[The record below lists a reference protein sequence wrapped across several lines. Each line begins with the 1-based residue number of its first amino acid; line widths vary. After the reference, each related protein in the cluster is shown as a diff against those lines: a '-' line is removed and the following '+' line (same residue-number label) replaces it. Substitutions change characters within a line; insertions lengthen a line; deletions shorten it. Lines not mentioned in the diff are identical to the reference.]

1 MQGRTALVTGGAKGI
16 GRAIA
21 DRLAAEG
28 ATVCVLGRDAAALAE
43 TGFAH
48 AVADVT
54 DDAALGAAIDRMG
67 PFDILVNNA
76 GAAVSA
82 PFGRHSRAEWDVM
95 LAVNLTSCFVA
106 VQAVLPGMVARGWG
120 RVVSVASTASLKGY
134 AYTTAYC
141 AAKHGLLGLTRALAV
156 ETARTGV
163 TVNAVCPGF
172 TDTALVGR
180 AVETIMAKTGQTAE
194 AATAALARSNPQGR
208 LVQPEE
214 VAAAVAYLCRDDA
227 ASLTGQSIVVAGGEV
242 M

>member
-1 MQGRTALVTGGAKGI
+1 M
-16 GRAIA
+16 
-21 DRLAAEG
+21 
-28 ATVCVLGRDAAALAE
+28 
-43 TGFAH
+43 
-48 AVADVT
+48 
-54 DDAALGAAIDRMG
+54 
-67 PFDILVNNA
+67 NNA

-82 PFGRHSRAEWDVM
+82 PFGRHSRADWDGM

-106 VQAVLPGMVARGWG
+106 TQFVLPGMVAQGWG

-134 AYTTAYC
+134 SYTAAYC
-141 AAKHGLLGLTRALAV
+141 AAKHGVLGLTRALAV

-180 AVETIMAKTGQTAE
+180 AVQTIVAKTGQTQE
-194 AATAALARSNPQGR
+194 QATAALARSNPQGR

-227 ASLTGQSIVVAGGEV
+227 AALTGQSIVVAGGEV

>member
-1 MQGRTALVTGGAKGI
+1 MQGRRALVTGGAKGI

-21 DRLAAEG
+21 DRLAADG
-28 ATVCVLGRDAAALAE
+28 AIVCVLGRDAAALAAS
-43 TGFAH
+43 GHRH
-48 AVADVT
+48 AAADVT
-54 DDAALGAAIDRMG
+54 DDVDLGAAIERLG

-76 GAAVSA
+76 GAALSA
-82 PFGRHSRAEWDVM
+82 PFGRHSRADWDGM

-106 VQAVLPGMVARGWG
+106 TQLVLPGMVAQGWG
-120 RVVSVASTASLKGY
+120 RIVSVASTASLKGY
-134 AYTTAYC
+134 AYTAAYC

-180 AVETIMAKTGQTAE
+180 AVETIVAKTGQTPE

>member
-1 MQGRTALVTGGAKGI
+1 MQGRRALVTGGAKGI

-28 ATVCVLGRDAAALAE
+28 AIVCVLGRDAAALAE
-43 TGFAH
+43 AGHAH

-54 DDAALGAAIDRMG
+54 DDAGLGAVIERLG

-76 GAAVSA
+76 GAAISA
-82 PFGRHSRAEWDVM
+82 PFGRHSRADWDGM

-106 VQAVLPGMVARGWG
+106 TQIVLPGMVAQGWG
-120 RVVSVASTASLKGY
+120 RVVSIASTASLKGY
-134 AYTTAYC
+134 AYTAAYC

-180 AVETIMAKTGQTAE
+180 AVETIVAKTGQTAE
-194 AATAALARSNPQGR
+194 AAAAALARSNPQGR

-214 VAAAVAYLCRDDA
+214 VAAAVAYLCRDDS

>member
-1 MQGRTALVTGGAKGI
+1 MPPHWPKPGSR
-16 GRAIA
+16 
-21 DRLAAEG
+21 
-28 ATVCVLGRDAAALAE
+28 
-43 TGFAH
+43 H

-82 PFGRHSRAEWDVM
+82 PFGRHSRADWDGM

-106 VQAVLPGMVARGWG
+106 IQAVLPGMVARGWG

-194 AATAALARSNPQGR
+194 AATAALARGNPQGR

>member
-1 MQGRTALVTGGAKGI
+1 MQGRRALVTGGAKGI

-21 DRLAAEG
+21 DRLAADG
-28 ATVCVLGRDAAALAE
+28 ATVCVLGRDAAALAA
-43 TGFAH
+43 TGFDH

-54 DDAALGAAIDRMG
+54 DEAALRAAIERLG

-76 GAAVSA
+76 GAAFSA
-82 PFGRHSRAEWDVM
+82 TFGRHGRAEWDAM

-106 VQAVLPGMVARGWG
+106 IQAVLPGMVAQGWG
-120 RVVSVASTASLKGY
+120 RIVSVASTASLKGY
-134 AYTTAYC
+134 AYTAAYC

-180 AVETIMAKTGQTAE
+180 AVDTIVAKTGQTAE
-194 AATAALARSNPQGR
+194 AAIAALARSNPQNR

-214 VAAAVAYLCRDDA
+214 VAASVAFLCRDDA
-227 ASLTGQSIVVAGGEV
+227 ASLTGQSLVVAGGEV